1 MFEDEQTVVGSD
13 AFDLRLER
21 TRDRSRRLISND
33 CDALFCL
40 ESQTDADGIA
50 GSRYQLK
57 IGRIRIGSVRHKRRV
72 QDCVQCVGQQIGR
85 PKCTKRERQEALWGG
100 GRGA

>member
-1 MFEDEQTVVGSD
+1 
-13 AFDLRLER
+13 
-21 TRDRSRRLISND
+21 
-33 CDALFCL
+33 
-40 ESQTDADGIA
+40 
-50 GSRYQLK
+50 
-57 IGRIRIGSVRHKRRV
+57 V